1 MAFFKLLYVAQTKE
15 LKEKFITFPWGKM
28 FYRIELKDRIR
39 IPPNLFD
46 LDVEEAVIKRIK
58 KKYDGYISNDL
69 GIIIDVASVK
79 DIGEGVIIPG
89 DGSAYYE
96 TVFSLLTFK
105 PELQEVV
112 LGKIKDIVDFGAF
125 ITLGPIDGM
134 IHISQTMD
142 DFVSFSKEKTL
153 SGKESKKTLKINDI
167 CRARIIAV
175 SFKDPLNPKLG
186 LTMRQ
191 QGLGRLDW
199 IEDEEKE
206 KDEKNDTKKED
217 KKDTKKK
224 SKKWRKKSVKNA
236 SYL

>member
-1 MAFFKLLYVAQTKE
+1 
-15 LKEKFITFPWGKM
+15 M
-28 FYRIELKDRIR
+28 FYKIELKDHIR
-39 IPPNLFD
+39 VPPNLFG
-46 LDVEEAVIKRIK
+46 LDVEEAVINRIR
-58 KKYDGYISNDL
+58 KKYDGYISNEL
-69 GIIIDVASVK
+69 GIVIDVSNLK
-79 DIGEGVIIPG
+79 EIGEGVIIPG
-89 DGSAYYE
+89 DGSSYYE
-96 TVFSLLTFK
+96 TKFEVLTFK

-153 SGKESKKTLKINDI
+153 AGKESKKSLKINDV

-199 IEDEEKE
+199 IEEEEEKKE
-206 KDEKNDTKKED
+206 TKKETKKEE
-217 KKDTKKK
+217 KKDTRKK
-224 SKKWRKKSVKNA
+224 SKK
-236 SYL
+236 